1 MTNKRF
7 AIITAAVC
15 FSLPSTSA
23 HASDIGQQIAGQVD
37 ATTYRH
43 YLDNL
48 LYTHYGD
55 NRDGLYGDDH
65 PLARANIVATLR
77 SFGLQ
82 VEVQSF
88 TSNYG
93 THYNVVATQTGLIY
107 PDAYYVIGAHYDSV
121 NNPGADDNASGVAG
135 VMEIARVLSTYQT
148 DYTIKYMAFD
158 MEEYGLYGSWAYVSS
173 HWTDDIRG
181 MISMDMIAFRGT
193 GYNCDLESVYSTSF
207 PFRLAIQ
214 AAVYEYGNGLV
225 PTLAPGYGGS
235 DHYPFELGGHPACL
249 LIESSYGTNPCYH
262 QSCDAVDRPN
272 YIDYAYACNMTRAIA
287 GFLADHAVIHPEDC
301 DNDGILDEQEIQA
314 NPALDCNGNH
324 WLDIC
329 EPHGNEDCN
338 GNEAP
343 DLCDIF
349 TGASQDCDLNGIPDE
364 CQPDCNSNN
373 VADPCDL
380 HDGTSADCDRNAV
393 PDECQ
398 DTSADCNNNGI
409 WDPCELGG
417 PIFTEN
423 FENGLPAGWTTSG
436 LWHVTDQCPRPNTCD
451 ATRWAYYGRDGSC
464 NFDAGTTQ
472 GALTAAPITLPTSNL
487 ITLTYCSAYGGES
500 GGAPSGYDA
509 AWLTVNG
516 DLIDDVGGD
525 GPQYSWETRT
535 VDLTAY
541 AGETVVLAWRFD
553 TRDSTVNESLGW
565 QVTSIGINFAE
576 LHDCNRNL
584 VPDSCDIASG
594 ASLDRDADGLPDDCE
609 DCNNNGVSDTCEVPG
624 GCAVADCASAPTCG
638 QSPDCNNNGI
648 PDLCGADDN
657 CPPANLHWVQPPTP
671 VSTTSIS
678 MEAFATD
685 SFPLHYYFG
694 ASGTGSHP
702 RNWGPSPAY
711 TDAGLQVN
719 RNYTYSVKAKDLSPL
734 ANETAAISASVAT
747 MIETPAALTLS
758 DMTTTSIKVT
768 APGTFTR
775 LNAAQS
781 GLYFEVT
788 TLGGVPVGGAQANTW
803 VRTQS
808 ITATGLTQ
816 GVVYRFRVKAR
827 NYYGQNETPWY
838 PATGYIRQLLL
849 TRTQEP
855 PPLFMGE

>member
-1 MTNKRF
+1 MTAKPL
-7 AIITAAVC
+7 AAFIAA
-15 FSLPSTSA
+15 FSLCLLPLA
-23 HASDIGQQIAGQVD
+23 ANASDIGQEVADQISTANYQ
-37 ATTYRH
+37 H
-43 YLDNL
+43 YLVDL
-48 LYTHYGD
+48 LYTRADD
-55 NRDGLYGDDH
+55 NRDGVHGDDH
-65 PLARANIVATLR
+65 APARANIVATLQ

-107 PDAYYVIGAHYDSV
+107 PDAYSVIGAHYDSV

-158 MEEYGLYGSWAYVSS
+158 MEEYGLYGSWDYIQNHFV
-173 HWTDDIRG
+173 DDIRG
-181 MISMDMIAFRGT
+181 MISIDMISFAGSAY
-193 GYNCDLESVYSTSF
+193 GCDIGSYFAASL
-207 PFRLAIQ
+207 PFQQ
-214 AAVYEYGNGLV
+214 AVQSAMIEYGVQIV
-225 PTLAPGYGGS
+225 PTVAFGYRAS
-235 DHYPFELGGHPACL
+235 DHYPFEYAGVPACL
-249 LIESSYGTNPCYH
+249 LIEGNYQTNPCYH
-262 QSCDAVDRPN
+262 HSCDTVDNPG
-272 YIDYAYACNMTRAIA
+272 YINYAYGSHIVRSIA
-287 GFLADHAVIHPEDC
+287 GFLADHAQALPKDC
-301 DNDGILDEQEIQA
+301 DANGILDRQEILDD
-314 NPALDCNGNH
+314 PALDCDHDGH
-324 WLDIC
+324 LDAC
-329 EPHGNEDCN
+329 QPEGAGDCN
-338 GNEAP
+338 ANGIL
-343 DLCDIF
+343 DRCDVYD
-349 TGASQDCDLNGIPDE
+349 TTSLDCNHNLIPDE
-364 CQPDCNSNN
+364 CEPDCNSNGI
-373 VADPCDL
+373 ADPCDIHSGL
-380 HDGTSADCDRNAV
+380 SADCDRNAV
-393 PDECQ
+393 PDDCQ
-398 DTSADCNNNGI
+398 DTSADCNANGL
-409 WDPCELGG
+409 WDPCDLSGVVFE
-417 PIFTEN
+417 EN
-423 FENGLPAGWTTSG
+423 FENDLPAGWSTSG
-436 LWHVTDQCPRPNTCD
+436 LWHLTSQCPRPNTCD
-451 ATRWAYYGRDGSC
+451 PTHWAYYGLDQYC
-464 NFDAGTTQ
+464 NFDAGATAGSLTSAPISLPVA
-472 GALTAAPITLPTSNL
+472 GAL
-487 ITLTYCSAYGGES
+487 TLTYCSAYDGQGGS
-500 GGAPSGYDA
+500 PPDGIDA
-509 AWLTVNG
+509 AYLTANDV
-516 DLIDDVGGD
+516 LIDDVAAD
-525 GPQYSWETRT
+525 GPQLLWSTRT
-535 VDLTAY
+535 VDLSPF
-541 AGETVVLAWRFD
+541 AGQSVVLAWRFN
-553 TRDSTVNESLGW
+553 TRFDWQNTTLGW
-565 QVTSIGINFAE
+565 QIDSIQISAAE

-594 ASLDRDADGLPDDCE
+594 TSLDRDADGLPDDCE

-624 GCAVADCASAPTCG
+624 GCAVADCAGAPTCG

-671 VSTTSIS
+671 ISTTSIS

-734 ANETAAISASVAT
+734 ANETAAISVSVAT
-747 MIETPAALTLS
+747 MIETPAALTLT

-788 TLGGVPVGGAQANTW
+788 TLGGVPVGGAPAHTR

-808 ITATGLTQ
+808 ITVTGLTQ
-816 GVVYRFRVKAR
+816 GATYRFRVKAR

-838 PATGYIRQLLL
+838 PAAGCIRQLLL

-855 PPLFMGE
+855 PPPFIGE